1 VLRGVGRGCAP
12 FPLLFTDADLALWLQ
27 VPSVDT
33 NTAASVRRA
42 ASGWLMRATGVT
54 PWPPDPTI
62 PDDIWA
68 WAVELA
74 AIAFRNP
81 DAASSES
88 TDDHSVSWDR
98 QRRIDILTEARTAYN
113 TGASSPSG
121 DFPDWDWQWVVVPVV
136 PAVTQ

>member
-1 VLRGVGRGCAP
+1 MAA
-12 FPLLFTDADLALWLQ
+12 LFTDADLALWLQ
-27 VPSVDT
+27 VPSVDSQ
-33 NTAASVRRA
+33 TAASVRRA

-81 DAASSES
+81 DGAGSES
-88 TDDHSVSWDR
+88 IDDHSVSWDR
-98 QRRIDILTEARTAYN
+98 QRRLDILREARTAYS
-113 TGASSPSG
+113 TGGAPLG
-121 DFPDWDWQWVVVPVV
+121 DFPAWDWSWVAVPTTSSIT
-136 PAVTQ
+136 A